1 MERTYAMIKPDGVQR
16 NLVGEIVRRIEAK
29 GYKIV
34 AMKMLQLT
42 KEMAEE
48 HYREHVGKPFYPGLV
63 SYITSGPVI
72 AMVLEGKNVV
82 KGMRTLMGATNPA
95 DALPGTIRGDFG
107 LDVGRNVIHGADSVE
122 SAARE
127 MAIYFKPEELLS
139 YSKAV
144 EGWLYE

>member
-1 MERTYAMIKPDGVQR
+1 MIKPDGVQR